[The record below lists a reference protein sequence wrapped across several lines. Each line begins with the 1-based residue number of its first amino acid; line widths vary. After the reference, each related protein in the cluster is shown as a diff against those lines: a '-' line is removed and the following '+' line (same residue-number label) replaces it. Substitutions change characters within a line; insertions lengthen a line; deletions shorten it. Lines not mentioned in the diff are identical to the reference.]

1 MWESRIVS
9 REETQQEKRYQR
21 GRGHEEGEAR
31 LEWPANLDPSAR
43 AARDAS
49 LLANTGTNSAF
60 AKMVTARIAHK
71 RITMDKM
78 GLLVC
83 DLQSRKRIPYL

>member
-1 MWESRIVS
+1 MS
-9 REETQQEKRYQR
+9 
-21 GRGHEEGEAR
+21 R

-60 AKMVTARIAHK
+60 AKMVTARIARHK
-71 RITMDKM
+71 ERWAKSPFSATNKDAGI
-78 GLLVC
+78 VY
-83 DLQSRKRIPYL
+83 SRGAAWIWIR